1 MEPGKSS
8 PHDKKRKEQ
17 MLAFVQQLA
26 PEADPAAIRLGG
38 LLHRIGHALYQF
50 SESSLAEAGLSF
62 AQYRILLDLL
72 FCEQIEGTGQLN
84 PSEISERQGISRNT
98 VSSLIGNLEE
108 QGLIERRLDREDRRR
123 FIIALTDDG
132 RETVRAHAAHHLHAV
147 GDCFQMLTDREKETL
162 GTLLMKLGQHPA
174 INLTGVK

>member
-1 MEPGKSS
+1 
-8 PHDKKRKEQ
+8 

-26 PEADPAAIRLGG
+26 PEADPAAIHLGG
-38 LLHRIGHALYQF
+38 LLHRVGHALYQL

-72 FCEQIEGTGQLN
+72 FCEQFKGTGELN

-108 QGLIERRLDREDRRR
+108 EGLVERRLDREDRRR
-123 FIIALTDDG
+123 FIIALTDGG
-132 RETVRAHAAHHLHAV
+132 RETARAHAARHLRAV
-147 GDCFQMLTDREKETL
+147 GDCFQMLTAEEKETL
-162 GTLLMKLGQHPA
+162 GELLLKLGQHPA
-174 INLTGVK
+174 IDLTGVR

>member
-1 MEPGKSS
+1 MEPGK
-8 PHDKKRKEQ
+8 PPPLNKERKEQ

-38 LLHRIGHALYQF
+38 LLHRVGHALYQL
-50 SESSLAEAGLSF
+50 SESSLVEAGLSF

-72 FCEQIEGTGQLN
+72 FCEQFEGGGELN

-132 RETVRAHAAHHLHAV
+132 RETARTHAARHLV
-147 GDCFQMLTDREKETL
+147 VMSDCFQMLTADEKETL
-162 GTLLMKLGQHPA
+162 GALLIKLGQHPA